1 MYVCR
6 RMDEWMDEWI
16 IIKRRGDSL
25 SARHGFPLTSFLFFC
40 SLVAEDNTH

>member
-6 RMDEWMDEWI
+6 RMDGWMDEWI
-16 IIKRRGDSL
+16 IIERRGDSL